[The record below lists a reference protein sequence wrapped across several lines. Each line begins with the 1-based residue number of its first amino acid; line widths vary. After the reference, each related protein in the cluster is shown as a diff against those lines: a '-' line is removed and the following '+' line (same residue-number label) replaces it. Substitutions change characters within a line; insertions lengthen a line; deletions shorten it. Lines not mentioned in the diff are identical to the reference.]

1 MSSPMLSIITIV
13 FNGEKYIETTIK
25 SVLSQTYQ
33 NIEYIIIDGD
43 SIDYTIQ
50 IVNKY
55 KDKISKVISEK
66 DKGIYDA
73 MNKGISMATG
83 DYILFLNAGDE
94 LFDINTLENIFKLQ
108 ENADVYYGY
117 TVVVNEHRKIVSNRR
132 LKPPKILNWKSLQ
145 WGMVVCHQSFIVKRS
160 LCPSYDLSYKISADF
175 NWMVEVLKKSNSI
188 VNTNFVISKFLKGG
202 TSRKFILKSLKERFQ
217 IMVRQYG
224 FFRTAF
230 NHIYIS
236 IRFIYHLVI
245 GKPIT

>member
-1 MSSPMLSIITIV
+1 MLSIITIV
-13 FNGEKYIETTIK
+13 FNGEKYLETTIK

-94 LFDINTLENIFKLQ
+94 LFDKNTLENIFKLQ
-108 ENADVYYGY
+108 ENADVYYGD
-117 TVVVNEHRKIVSNRR
+117 TVVVNEEREIVSNRR

-175 NWMVEVLKKSNSI
+175 NWMVEVLKKSHSI
-188 VNTNFVISKFLKGG
+188 VNTNLVISKFLRGG
-202 TSRKFILKSLKERFQ
+202 TSRKYLVKSLKERFQ

-230 NHIYIS
+230 NHIFIS

>member
-1 MSSPMLSIITIV
+1 MSNLMLSIITIV

-43 SIDYTIQ
+43 SKDYTIQ

-94 LFDINTLENIFKLQ
+94 LFDESTLENIFKLQ
-108 ENADVYYGY
+108 KNADVYYGD

-175 NWMVEVLKKSNSI
+175 KWMVEVLKKSNSI
-188 VNTNFVISKFLKGG
+188 VNTNLVISKFLKGG
-202 TSRKFILKSLKERFQ
+202 TSRKYLVKSLKERFQ

-224 FFRTAF
+224 FFRTAY